1 MWLTALSRFVVAM
14 SPRRYTIESP
24 HTAFD
29 EDETHVAPVADQ
41 YSEYQYADTESQ
53 WVPVGR

>member
-1 MWLTALSRFVVAM
+1 M